1 MRHPSSERLVIA
13 SALLALASLGLMT
26 CSVVSRGA
34 VAVID
39 AMSVGQGL
47 GFLSL
52 ACYAWAMLRDLK
64 KGKLLGAEASSEE
77 RS

>member
-1 MRHPSSERLVIA
+1 MTNPSSERLVIV
-13 SALLALASLGLMT
+13 SALLALVSLGLMT
-26 CSVVSRGA
+26 SSVVSRGA
-34 VAVID
+34 LAVID

-52 ACYAWAMLRDLK
+52 AFYGWALLRDLK
-64 KGKLLGAEASSEE
+64 RGKLLGAEASSEE